1 MRQRLDSSNSSSNH
15 SSPNRGP
22 HAEAGFSLLEV
33 LIASLLLLFIA
44 LGTIPMFTMAQSSN
58 LQGSENTR
66 AANYARERL
75 EEMWQLP
82 FNSEPLTV
90 TAGTERAH
98 TEYLDSSSD
107 QERWLPLVGA
117 VPAGTLFTRHT
128 VIRQFSAEDTEEVPI
143 SAEVAETDPV
153 KVQLKEITVAVN
165 STRTGGPLGAGKS
178 VEIRGFKAQ

>member
-1 MRQRLDSSNSSSNH
+1 MRQRRDPATSSANQ
-15 SSPNRGP
+15 PAANRRP

-66 AANYARERL
+66 AANYARQRL

-82 FNSEPLTV
+82 FNSDPLTIV
-90 TAGTERAH
+90 AGTERAH
-98 TEYLDSSSD
+98 TEYLDPSSD
-107 QERWLPLVGA
+107 QERWLPLVGT
-117 VPAGTLFTRHT
+117 PPDGTLFTRHT
-128 VIRQFSAEDTEEVPI
+128 VIRQFSAEDTEEEPI
-143 SAEVAETDPV
+143 SAEVAEVDPAR
-153 KVQLKEITVAVN
+153 VQLKEITVAVD
-165 STRTGGPLGAGKS
+165 SLRTGGPLGAGKS